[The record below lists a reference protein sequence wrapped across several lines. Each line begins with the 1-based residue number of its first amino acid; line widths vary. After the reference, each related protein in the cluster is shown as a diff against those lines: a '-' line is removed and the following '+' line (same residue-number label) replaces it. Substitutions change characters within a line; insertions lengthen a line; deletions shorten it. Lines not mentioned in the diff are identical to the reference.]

1 MEISQCVIEQGCSAM
16 KIRAN
21 FFTKS
26 LCIAFALCLGSSTQ
40 IGCQN
45 LVKRG
50 QSPDPATLI
59 DDQVNQSKTKYVGP
73 ITVFSGFEYAKLQ
86 AIGLVVGLKGTGSD
100 PGPSWQREK
109 LIDEL
114 KLRMKINDP
123 QNLLAS
129 LDTAMVK
136 VTAYFPPGA
145 KKGDRADLLIE
156 PFDNDEVKSLNGGR
170 LLLTSLRPYAVL
182 GNSVKTG
189 NSMGSAEGFVLE
201 DGLFEARQD
210 RSNQVRGLVLGG
222 GVLNDDRVLLLN
234 VKQEKQGLKSVAEIS
249 YAINNRFTV
258 VTGDGRVG
266 AAKAK
271 TDRVIELRI
280 PETYRDNIGRF
291 TQIISNIAFEEN
303 ANDRVNRLDELERQL
318 GDPEQA
324 RVATLRLE
332 AIGKEATSVLKRA
345 LKHPNLEVRS
355 HAAVAL
361 AYLDEADGIDVL
373 REAVATERALRW
385 HALAGLQVLSDP
397 RAASALGDLMNAESA
412 EARYGAFRTLKT
424 RSPNDP
430 LVKGTVLAKDFAFH
444 VIPTTATPMVHVS
457 RSKSPEIVLFG
468 DEQLL
473 SPDVLFLKS
482 GLTVK
487 GNDSG
492 KIEVVRYID
501 GEKVHRIV
509 GNRVSEVVQ
518 AMASVNCQYSTLI
531 EFFRVAKQ
539 KEWLT
544 SKLAINAVPRPGRE
558 RMEGEV
564 ESFADTDDQSNA
576 NGTANPEATSTPEFT
591 QTRMENNSSS
601 RKSSERKSGVLGKL
615 GESFSKSKKV
625 P

>member
-1 MEISQCVIEQGCSAM
+1 M
-16 KIRAN
+16 KICDS
-21 FFTKS
+21 FFAKN
-26 LCIAFALCLGSSTQ
+26 LGFALVFAFFGSSQ
-40 IGCQN
+40 IACQN
-45 LVKRG
+45 LVHRG
-50 QSPDPATLI
+50 QSPDPATLV
-59 DDQVNQSKTKYVGP
+59 DDLDKNSKTKYVGP
-73 ITVFSGFEYAKLQ
+73 ITVFAGFDHAKLQ

-109 LIDEL
+109 LIDDL
-114 KLRMKINDP
+114 KLRHKINDP

-129 LDTAMVK
+129 PDTAMVK
-136 VTAYFPPGA
+136 VTAYFPPA
-145 KKGDRADLLIE
+145 ARKGDRADLLIE

-170 LLLTSLRPYAVL
+170 LMLTSLRPYAVL
-182 GNSVKTG
+182 GNSVKSG

-210 RSNQVRGLVLGG
+210 RPNQIRGLVLGG
-222 GVLNDDRVLLLN
+222 GVLNEDRVLLLN
-234 VKQEKQGLKSVAEIS
+234 VKQEKQGLKSVAEIT

-280 PETYRDNIGRF
+280 PEIYRDNVGRF

-303 ANDRVNRLDELERQL
+303 ADDRVNRLDELERQL
-318 GDPEQA
+318 GDSEQA
-324 RVATLRLE
+324 RLVTLRLE
-332 AIGKEATSVLKRA
+332 AMGKEASSVLKRA
-345 LKHPNLEVRS
+345 LKHPNREVRS

-361 AYLDEADGIDVL
+361 SYLDEADGIDVL

-385 HALAGLQVLSDP
+385 HALSGLQILSDP
-397 RAASALGDLMNAESA
+397 RAAAALSELMNAESA
-412 EARYGAFRTLKT
+412 EARYGAFRSLKT

-430 LVKGTVLAKDFAFH
+430 LVKGTLLAKDFAFH
-444 VIPTTATPMVHVS
+444 VVPTTAQPMVHLS
-457 RSKSPEIVLFG
+457 RSKYPEIVLFG
-468 DEQLL
+468 DEQFI

-487 GNDSG
+487 GNGSG

-501 GEKVHRIV
+501 GERVHHVV
-509 GNRVSEVVQ
+509 GNRVSEVVH
-518 AMASVNCQYSTLI
+518 AMASVNCQYSTFV
-531 EFFRVAKQ
+531 EFFRLSKQ
-539 KEWLT
+539 KEWLS
-544 SKLAINAVPRPGRE
+544 SKLAINALPRPGRE

-564 ESFADTDDQSNA
+564 ESFVDSDVPSESKDS
-576 NGTANPEATSTPEFT
+576 ANPEANSESEFT
-591 QTRMENNSSS
+591 QTRMESNSSS
-601 RKSSERKSGVLGKL
+601 RKGGERMSGVLGKL